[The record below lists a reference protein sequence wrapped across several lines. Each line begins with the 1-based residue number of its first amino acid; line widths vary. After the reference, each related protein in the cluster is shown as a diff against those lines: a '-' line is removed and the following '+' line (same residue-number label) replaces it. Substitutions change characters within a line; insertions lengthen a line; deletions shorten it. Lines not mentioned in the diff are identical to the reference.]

1 MSAIEFHPLTFV
13 DEADGVVVGRSDIQ
27 SYAVL
32 PDDGAALLRRLA
44 EGMALDEAA
53 GWYLTEFG
61 ESVDIGDFIETLREL
76 GFVKDDIEDIREDV
90 EKGGAEPGPEKSV
103 RPLRFRRLGGWAF
116 SPPAWVAYTAL
127 VTACVTL
134 LVTEPRLR
142 PHTANVFFSPSLV
155 LVQVSLALAQ
165 VPAVS
170 WHEFFH
176 VLAGRRLGLP
186 TSLTM
191 SRRLIYLVVETH
203 LDALYSVPRR
213 KRYLPFLA
221 GMLADVLLFSA
232 LTVLAATGPSWAG
245 GPALA
250 VAYTIVLRLVW
261 QFYLFLRTDLYYVVT
276 TLLGCTAL
284 HEATSAYLRGR
295 LRRLP
300 GVRPPDEVDD
310 SAWSPRDRLM
320 APWFALLT
328 ICGGGFLLATA
339 ALAVV
344 PLLWGFA
351 TRLGPQL
358 AHGTA
363 GGAGFWDSIV
373 SLVLFFGDFALLL
386 VVSRREAARNRKHR
400 R

>member
-13 DEADGVVVGRSDIQ
+13 DEADGVVVGRSDTQ

-44 EGMALDEAA
+44 DGMARDDAA
-53 GWYLTEFG
+53 RWYLTEFG

-76 GFVKDDIEDIREDV
+76 GFVKEET
-90 EKGGAEPGPEKSV
+90 EKGGEEPEPEKSP
-103 RPLRFRRLGGWAF
+103 RPLRFQRLGVWAF
-116 SPPAWVAYTAL
+116 SPPAWAAYTAL

-134 LVTEPRLR
+134 LATEPRLR

-155 LVQVSLALAQ
+155 LVQLSLAAAQ

-186 TSLTM
+186 TRLTM

-203 LDALYSVPRR
+203 LDALYGVPRR

-232 LTVLAATGPSWAG
+232 LTVVAAVGPSWAG
-245 GPALA
+245 GIALA

-284 HEATSAYLRGR
+284 HEATSAYVRGR
-295 LRRLP
+295 LSRLP
-300 GVRPPDEVDD
+300 GVRSPDAIDD

-386 VVSRREAARNRKHR
+386 VVSRREAARNRKLPR
-400 R
+400 